1 MSTILAALA
10 LAAAATPGLLVTPT
24 ELAAALKDPSA
35 VVLTIANAPADFES
49 GHVPGAR
56 FIRYGD
62 IAPDQSPLRS
72 ELPPV
77 ARLREIFAAAG
88 VTATA
93 KIIVYGSPMP
103 ASRLFFTLDYL
114 GYTQVKMLNGGLNA
128 WKASGGPLESGP
140 QVRHSLSTDR
150 STGSPAQPQRVVSAE
165 WINERLASPK
175 ITLLDARPD
184 AEFTGADGGMGMH
197 VPGHLPGAQQLVW
210 NTLFDSTGKF
220 LPDAELRKKFDA
232 IGASTETPLVSYC
245 MVGMRAS
252 VTYFVARHLGYDA
265 RMYDGS
271 IEDWT
276 HKKLPAKTG
285 R

>member
-1 MSTILAALA
+1 MQPQIKHRLDTDKLPALE
-10 LAAAATPGLLVTPT
+10 P
-24 ELAAALKDPSA
+24 
-35 VVLTIANAPADFES
+35 
-49 GHVPGAR
+49 
-56 FIRYGD
+56 
-62 IAPDQSPLRS
+62 
-72 ELPPV
+72 
-77 ARLREIFAAAG
+77 
-88 VTATA
+88 
-93 KIIVYGSPMP
+93 
-103 ASRLFFTLDYL
+103 
-114 GYTQVKMLNGGLNA
+114 
-128 WKASGGPLESGP
+128 
-140 QVRHSLSTDR
+140 
-150 STGSPAQPQRVVSAE
+150 QPQRVVNAD
-165 WINERLASPK
+165 WISGRLSTPQV
-175 ITLLDARPD
+175 TLLDARPD

-232 IGASTETPLVSYC
+232 IGASAGTPLVSYC

-276 HKKLPAKTG
+276 NKKLPAKTG

>member
-1 MSTILAALA
+1 ML
-10 LAAAATPGLLVTPT
+10 AAATPGLLVTPA
-24 ELAAALKDPSA
+24 ELAAALKDPSV
-35 VVLTIANAPADFES
+35 VVLTIANAPADFEA

-62 IAPDQSPLRS
+62 IAPTNRLCARSCRRWPVCARSSPR
-72 ELPPV
+72 PV
-77 ARLREIFAAAG
+77 SPAPREIF
-88 VTATA
+88 
-93 KIIVYGSPMP
+93 IYGSPMP

-128 WKASGGPLESGP
+128 WKASGGATETGP
-140 QVRHSLSTDR
+140 QIRHRLDTDNLQALQ
-150 STGSPAQPQRVVSAE
+150 PQPQRVVNAD
-165 WINERLASPK
+165 WIKRSVGDAARSRCSMHGPMPSSPAPMAAWAC
-175 ITLLDARPD
+175 TS
-184 AEFTGADGGMGMH
+184 
-197 VPGHLPGAQQLVW
+197 PGHLPGAQQLVW
-210 NTLFDSTGKF
+210 NTLFDGTGKF

-276 HKKLPAKTG
+276 NKKLPAKTG